1 MTTPNLS
8 ENLPEHLSDPKPSI
22 YFLTVNYYC
31 AKLVNRLLESIS
43 AAADCPYHLVIVNNS
58 NCDRQSTLLPT
69 ENATVIESP
78 TNVGFGRGCNLGL
91 EWIFDRDADAL
102 VWLINP
108 DARLLEPISLADVH
122 SFVRKQHSL
131 AILGTTVITDSGEQW
146 FGGGC
151 FDTASGTISSQVQD
165 CRNTAPTILQDCVQ
179 PCDWV
184 SGCSMLIDLACF
196 DRYPR
201 FDPAF
206 FLYYEDFDFCQRYQ
220 SQGYTVAVTHRF
232 AAIHTPSSVTN
243 RNLFDKL
250 NHSTFSYL
258 LVLSRYTSPGVR
270 LWRFLR
276 LCCVAIAL
284 LPLKPSAAF
293 GKLYGVARYLSKSE

>member
-1 MTTPNLS
+1 MLTTPT
-8 ENLPEHLSDPKPSI
+8 LSDPKPLI

-31 AKLVNRLLESIS
+31 ATLVSRLLESIS

-58 NCDRQSTLLPT
+58 VCERQSMLLPT
-69 ENATVIESP
+69 EHATVLDSP
-78 TNVGFGRGCNLGL
+78 DNVGFGRGCNLGL
-91 EWIFDRDADAL
+91 EWIFSRDADAL

-108 DARLLEPISLADVH
+108 DARLLDPISLADVH
-122 SFVRKQHSL
+122 TFIRKQHSL
-131 AILGTTVITDSGEQW
+131 AILGTAVVTDTGEQW

-151 FDTASGTISSQVQD
+151 FNSASGTISSQVKDADCELAMAQD
-165 CRNTAPTILQDCVQ
+165 GVQ
-179 PCDWV
+179 ACDWV
-184 SGCSMLIDLACF
+184 SGCSMLIDMACF

-220 SQGYTVAVTHRF
+220 SQGYTVAITHRF
-232 AAIHTPSSVTN
+232 SAIHTPSSVTN
-243 RNLFDKL
+243 RNQFDKL

-276 LCCVAIAL
+276 LFCMAIAL
-284 LPLKPSAAF
+284 LPLKPAAAF